1 MIVSDADLRL
11 LKVFAAVTAHGGFS
25 AAQTELNISQSTISN
40 HISALESRLG
50 FRVCERGRAGFKLTE
65 KGQSLYASIEK
76 LFGALSD
83 FSSETSS
90 LKGDLS
96 GSVRIGLIDSIIT
109 DEHCRLS
116 ETFREFYRRPNSAKI
131 EVIQGSPKTLQ
142 VAVLSGEINFAIGSF
157 PHKVS
162 GVDYEFLYAEDNS
175 VYCSR
180 HHRLFDAV
188 DKDLDLDEVLK
199 ERAAGRAYWR
209 SDHRNNRAFASTR
222 AIADG
227 IEHQL
232 ILILSGAFIGYV
244 PDHVA
249 APWVARGEL
258 RRLEANGLSYSCDFH
273 LISKSHV
280 EQTKTSKAFLAD
292 LRTAIGRQEEL
303 TSRITPGSK

>member
-1 MIVSDADLRL
+1 M
-11 LKVFAAVTAHGGFS
+11 FAAVTAHGGFS

-40 HISALESRLG
+40 HISALEARLG

-76 LFGALSD
+76 LFGALSE

-90 LKGDLS
+90 MKGDLG
-96 GSVRIGLIDSIIT
+96 GSLRIGLIDSIIT
-109 DEHCRLS
+109 DPQCRLS

-131 EVIQGSPKTLQ
+131 EIIQGSPKTLQ
-142 VAVLSGEINFAIGSF
+142 VAVLSGDINFAIGSF

-162 GVDYEFLYAEDNS
+162 GIDYEFLYAEDNS

-180 HHRLFDAV
+180 HHRLFTASEA
-188 DKDLDLDEVLK
+188 DLGREDVLK
-199 ERAAGRAYWR
+199 ERAAGRGYWR
-209 SDHRNNRAFASTR
+209 SDHPNHRAFVTTR

-232 ILILSGAFIGYV
+232 ILILSGAFIGFV

-249 APWVARGEL
+249 EPWVARGEL
-258 RRLEANGLSYSCDFH
+258 RRLAADQLSYKCDFH
-273 LISKSHV
+273 LIAKSHV
-280 EQTKTSKAFLAD
+280 EQTKTSKAFLTD
-292 LRTAIGRQEEL
+292 LRNAIGETNGR
-303 TSRITPGSK
+303 RPKH